1 MEMQN
6 YANHRRFVTGYHF
19 VLTLLA
25 LVALVGSSINFYRV
39 LSRGSGRIDGAVLL
53 VLVVCLI
60 LVGYYAR
67 VFALKAQDRA
77 IRAEEN
83 LRHYILHGSLL
94 DPRLDVRQI
103 IGLRFASDAELAP
116 LIKRA
121 IEEKLSEDAIKKA
134 IENWRADTYR
144 V

>member
-1 MEMQN
+1 MEEQN
-6 YANHRRFVTGYHF
+6 YANHRRLVPGYHF
-19 VLTLLA
+19 VLSFLA
-25 LVALVGSSINFYRV
+25 LIALVGASVNFYRA
-39 LSRGSGRIDGAVLL
+39 LGRGSGRIDGAVLL
-53 VLVVCLI
+53 ILVVSLI

-67 VFALKAQDRA
+67 IFALKAQDRA

-94 DPRLDVRQI
+94 DPQLNVRQI

-121 IEEKLSEDAIKKA
+121 VEEKLSEDDIKKA

-144 V
+144 A

>member
-6 YANHRRFVTGYHF
+6 YANHRRFVPGYHF

>member
-6 YANHRRFVTGYHF
+6 YDSHRRFVTGYHF

>member
-1 MEMQN
+1 MEKQN
-6 YANHRRFVTGYHF
+6 YANHQRFVPGYHF

-60 LVGYYAR
+60 LVGYYTR

-94 DPRLDVRQI
+94 DPQLDVRQI